1 MAAAIPPKVSR
12 VVDIFVSIAAA
23 VVIWGALQKLLHT
36 STADFF
42 LKVGLGTEAAVFLV
56 YGILYLWYPAIDDH
70 QVQLAGGAPVA
81 KGNPALKSME
91 KMLEEADITPA
102 NLGKLSAGFQKLGT
116 TVEKMG
122 EIGDVVKATGDYTQK
137 TKEASQALDAIKAAY
152 SNAANSATSFN
163 NSSNAAS
170 AGAKVFHEQIQVLTK
185 NLSSLNTIYELELQ
199 ESNNHLKALNQFY
212 GKLNEAS
219 AAMNNTATDAVKA
232 KEQISALANNLG
244 RLNQIY
250 GNMISAMQGG
260 RA

>member
-36 STADFF
+36 ASADFF
-42 LKVGLGTEAAVFLV
+42 LKLGLGTEAAVFLV
-56 YGILYLWYPAIDDH
+56 YGILYMYYPAIDDH
-70 QVQLAGGAPVA
+70 QVKLAGAAAAVPQ
-81 KGNPALKSME
+81 GNPALKTME
-91 KMLEEADITPA
+91 KMPEEADITPA

-122 EIGDVVKATGDYTQK
+122 EISDVVKATGDYTQK
-137 TKEASQALDAIKAAY
+137 TKEAAQALDAVKSAY
-152 SNAANSATSFN
+152 SGMANSANSFN
-163 NSSNAAS
+163 NAS
-170 AGAKVFHEQIQVLTK
+170 EGAKVFHEQIQVLTK

-219 AAMNNTATDAVKA
+219 NAMNTTATDAIKA
-232 KEQISALANNLG
+232 KEQIATLANNLG

-250 GNMISAMQGG
+250 GNMISAMQG
-260 RA
+260 AKA